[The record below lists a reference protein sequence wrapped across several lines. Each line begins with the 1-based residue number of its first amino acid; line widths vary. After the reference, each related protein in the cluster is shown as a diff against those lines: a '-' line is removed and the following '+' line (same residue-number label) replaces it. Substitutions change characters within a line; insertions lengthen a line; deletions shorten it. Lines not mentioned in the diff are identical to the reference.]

1 MNILLATPMP
11 PQAEATGATP
21 LVLYAE
27 LVGLLSRHAVTL
39 ATVAGQ
45 EPGEQEAVDRLSQ
58 DGVDVQAVRRTT
70 PAGLNRWR
78 RRWRMGSTWLRGYY
92 PWRTVWFWEPE
103 LQAILDR
110 LLASG
115 RYDLVIAEDSAMG
128 IYNFQ
133 PGTPSLFT
141 EHEVRRP
148 RRVNWRF
155 WKQGYWFT
163 PHRLLSWLFGEMD
176 WVRWR
181 RYQPDVWRKFDRVQ
195 VFTRRDAQAIERQAP
210 DLMGS
215 VEVNPFGIEL
225 PKPADPARMQEKEI
239 VFVGNYAHQPNVDAA
254 LWLGREIMPLIGQA
268 CPGVH
273 LTLVGIYP
281 PAEVLALAGED
292 IHVTGAVPSIRPYL
306 EQAAVVLAPVRIGG
320 GMRVKVLKSMS
331 LGKAVV
337 TTPRGAGGLEVAG
350 SRPPVGIAEGAPE
363 FARLTAQLLSDRPA
377 RLELGQ
383 QAREFVVNYFSPQAY
398 AGRIEAIYERMQPEK
413 NRAGK
418 AQQLYGSSQRID

>member
-1 MNILLATPMP
+1 
-11 PQAEATGATP
+11 
-21 LVLYAE
+21 LYAE

-39 ATVAGQ
+39 VTVAGQ

-58 DGVDVQAVRRTT
+58 EGVDVQAVRRTT
-70 PAGLNRWR
+70 PSSLNRWR
-78 RRWRMGSTWLRGYY
+78 RRWRMGSAWLRGYY
-92 PWRTVWFWEPE
+92 PWRTIWFWEPE

-110 LLASG
+110 LLSSG
-115 RYDLVIAEDSAMG
+115 SYDLVIAEDSAMG

-133 PGTPSLFT
+133 PGTASLFT

-148 RRVNWRF
+148 RRVKWRF
-155 WKQGYWFT
+155 WKQGGRFT
-163 PHRLLSWLFGEMD
+163 PHRLLGWLFGEMD

-210 DLMGS
+210 DLAGS

-225 PKPADPARMQEKEI
+225 PEPADPARMQEKEI

-254 LWLGREIMPLIGQA
+254 LWLGGEIMPQIRQA
-268 CPGVH
+268 CPAVH

-281 PAEVLALAGED
+281 PAEVLALAGQD
-292 IHVTGAVPSIRPYL
+292 ITVTGAVPSIRPYL
-306 EQAAVVLAPVRIGG
+306 ERAAVVLAPVRIGG
-320 GMRVKVLKSMS
+320 GMRVKVLKAMS

-337 TTPRGAGGLEVAG
+337 TTPRGADGLEVAG
-350 SRPPVGIAEGAPE
+350 CLPPVEIADDAPE
-363 FARLTAQLLSDRPA
+363 FARLAGQLLSDRPA

-383 QAREFVVNYFSPQAY
+383 RAREYVVNYFSPQAY
-398 AGRIEAIYERMQPEK
+398 AGRIEAIYEHIRQEK
-413 NRAGK
+413 DRAGK
-418 AQQLYGSSQRID
+418 AQKLNGSPQRID